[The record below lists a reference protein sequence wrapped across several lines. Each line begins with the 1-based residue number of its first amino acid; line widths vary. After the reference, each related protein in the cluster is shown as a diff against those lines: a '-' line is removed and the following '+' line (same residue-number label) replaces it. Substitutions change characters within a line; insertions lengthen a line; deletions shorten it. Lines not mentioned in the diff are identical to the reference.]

1 MCSRIPLHLLPN
13 NDIVLRILEQ
23 CCFFL
28 FINIRKALNIR
39 RSFHCIFEN
48 VDNTHEGI
56 KFFGTL
62 KFISSMIWKN
72 SQRNLVKKF
81 LMRRTIFFPTT
92 GADPTTETYKG
103 FNYARCKYLHFK
115 WLLLAC
121 IMFDTVAAT
130 EMGLAAGARF

>member
-1 MCSRIPLHLLPN
+1 MCPRIPLNLLPN

-23 CCFFL
+23 YYFIL
-28 FINIRKALNIR
+28 FINIRKTLNIH

-48 VDNTHEGI
+48 NTHEVI

-62 KFISSMIWKN
+62 KFISSMICKN

-81 LMRRTIFFPTT
+81 LMRRTIFFLTT
-92 GADPTTETYKG
+92 GANSTTETYKD